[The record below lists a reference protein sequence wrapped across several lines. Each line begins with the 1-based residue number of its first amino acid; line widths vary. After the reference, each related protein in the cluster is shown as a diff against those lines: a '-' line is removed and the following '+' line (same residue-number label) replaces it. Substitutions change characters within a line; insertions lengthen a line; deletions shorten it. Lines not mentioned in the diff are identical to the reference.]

1 VHDGGGGA
9 TVTMK
14 SVAWGCAVA
23 LLFAAAASAQQWEA
37 RATGEHTATA
47 ADTPEAAQS
56 LATID
61 ATRKLLK
68 LVAGRVSETAA
79 VKELKL
85 TDVQL
90 AAYVAGIVQAPDTV
104 AVTRET
110 SVVRAPMSMP
120 VDVDA
125 AARLI
130 GAAHVDGETARD
142 LIDTWARVERL
153 SAKLATDARAITTAA
168 PAARAKAVEVRQQT
182 LTSLRVNLLLSQVSG
197 ALIRQETGTTSI
209 PIVSDEGLTRART
222 LAQRAMALDETN
234 GDAIARMGDVLLAED
249 KPEEA
254 EPAFREALRQDPTSG
269 VNHNKLGNA
278 IYLQGKMQDAAAQF
292 NEAIRLNPKDA
303 ISHSDLG
310 DTLKAQRNLA
320 GAIAEYREAIRLD
333 PTYVAARHNL
343 GITLASQQRV
353 PEALAEFQ
361 EAVRVQPTSAR
372 AHYNAAIALADLEK
386 DEESAKEWREA
397 VRLNPNNFNAHYN
410 AGEMLRLIGELKES
424 AKEFR
429 EYVNRA
435 PDTPATQ
442 KNKARARTFIEAF
455 EEP

>member
-1 VHDGGGGA
+1 MRSLTWA
-9 TVTMK
+9 
-14 SVAWGCAVA
+14 CAVA
-23 LLFAAAASAQQWEA
+23 LVFATAAGAQTWEA
-37 RATGEHTATA
+37 RVTGEHTVTA

-61 ATRKLLK
+61 ATLKLLK
-68 LVAGRVSETAA
+68 LVAGRATEIAV

-85 TDVQL
+85 TDAQL
-90 AAYVAGIVQAPDTV
+90 AAYVAGIVEAPDTV
-104 AVTRET
+104 ATTREKNLQRASM
-110 SVVRAPMSMP
+110 SVPI
-120 VDVDA
+120 DLEA

-130 GAAHVDGETARD
+130 SAARMDGEISRD
-142 LIDTWARVERL
+142 LIDTWARVESL
-153 SAKLATDARAITTAA
+153 SSKLAADSRALTEAA
-168 PAARAKAVEVRQQT
+168 PAARARAAEVRQQT
-182 LTSLRVNLLLSQVSG
+182 LTRLRVSLLLSQVSA
-197 ALIRQETGTTSI
+197 ALIHQETGTTSI
-209 PIVSDEGLTRART
+209 PIVSPEGLLRARK
-222 LAQRAMALDETN
+222 LAEKAMALDETN

-254 EPAFREALRQDPTSG
+254 EPAFREALRQDPASAS
-269 VNHNKLGNA
+269 NHNKLGNA
-278 IYLQGKMQDAAAQF
+278 LYLQGQMSDATAQF
-292 NEAIRLNPKDA
+292 TEAIRLNPSDA

-310 DTLKAQRNLA
+310 DTLKMQQNVT

-333 PTYVAARHNL
+333 ASYVVARHNL

-361 EAVRVQPTSAR
+361 EAVRIHPTSAR

>member
-1 VHDGGGGA
+1 
-9 TVTMK
+9 MK
-14 SVAWGCAVA
+14 RVAWGCAAA
-23 LLFAAAASAQQWEA
+23 LVFATAASAQTGEA
-37 RATGEHTATA
+37 RVIGEHTVTA

-56 LATID
+56 LAAID

-68 LVAGRVSETAA
+68 LVTGRVSETAG

-90 AAYVAGIVQAPDTV
+90 AAYVAGIVEVPETV
-104 AVTRET
+104 AVTREKD
-110 SVVRAPMSMP
+110 VVRAPMSVP
-120 VDVDA
+120 VDVAA
-125 AARLI
+125 AARLVD
-130 GAAHVDGETARD
+130 AAHKDGETSRD
-142 LIDTWARVERL
+142 LIDTWTRVEQL
-153 SAKLATDARAITTAA
+153 QSKLATDTRALVAAA
-168 PAARAKAVEVRQQT
+168 PSARAKAAEVRQQT

-209 PIVSDEGLTRART
+209 PIVSPDGLVRGRR
-222 LAQRAMALDETN
+222 LAEKAMALDATN
-234 GDAIARMGDVLLAED
+234 GDAITRMGDILMAD
-249 KPEEA
+249 DSPEEA
-254 EPAFREALRQDPTSG
+254 EPAFREALRQDPKAG
-269 VNHNKLGNA
+269 VKHNKLGNA
-278 IYLQGKMQDAAAQF
+278 LYSQGKLQDAAAAF
-292 NEAIRLNPKDA
+292 NEAIRLNPGDA

-310 DTLKAQRNLA
+310 DTLKAQQNLT

-333 PTYVAARHNL
+333 ASYVSARHSL

-361 EAVRVQPTSAR
+361 EAARIQPTSAR